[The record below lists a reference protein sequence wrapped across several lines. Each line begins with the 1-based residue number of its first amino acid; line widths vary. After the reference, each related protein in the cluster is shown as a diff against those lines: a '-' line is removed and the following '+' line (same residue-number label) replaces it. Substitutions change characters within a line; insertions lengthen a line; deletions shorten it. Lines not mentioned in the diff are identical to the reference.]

1 MGYCPPDFQMEMK
14 AKRQFENKWRA
25 SKVPAAAVIP
35 SSLGNFEVDVV
46 KKFVADLG
54 YLSSRYCSNVVIARY
69 LLHFVKEVPQW
80 WGLLLTIA
88 YHEENWVF
96 MAVVWLKNLHG
107 ITEDD
112 KESVLWFKQAASG
125 RNISV
130 FVMTKGSG
138 MGLMV
143 LRR

>member
-1 MGYCPPDFQMEMK
+1 MDICPPDFQMEMK

-46 KKFVADLG
+46 KKFVADFG
-54 YLSSRYCSNVVIARY
+54 HWPSCYASNGVMIKS
-69 LLHFVKEVPQW
+69 LLHFAKKVHQKW
-80 WGLLLTIA
+80 WLLLAIA

-96 MAVVWLKNLHG
+96 MAVFWLKNLHG

-112 KESVLWFKQAASG
+112 KRSVLWFKQAASG
-125 RNISV
+125 VKLGV